1 MEGLGY
7 FIENDPVYIPH
18 FEIHRAESDRPQQGK
33 EQTGQQNQN
42 GKPVCRPATEHT
54 IFQIHG
60 YTASIS
66 GAPARDG
73 RARRVLL
80 IQLGVEILC
89 EVQNAV

>member
-42 GKPVCRPATEHT
+42 GKPVCRPAMEHT
-54 IFQIHG
+54 IFKSMDTPPQS
-60 YTASIS
+60 A
-66 GAPARDG
+66 ARPPGMGG
-73 RARRVLL
+73 RAVHY
-80 IQLGVEILC
+80 
-89 EVQNAV
+89 